1 MEIQEIFLNRV
12 GRLRSGW
19 RLGIFAVLL
28 ILGIKLAVALAVTL
42 LSVIFG
48 SSAESI
54 LQGNWGFIVQGF
66 ILLVPATLLGWA
78 CGKFL
83 EDLPPRALGWAFHSG
98 WLKD

>member
-28 ILGIKLAVALAVTL
+28 ILGIKLSVTLAVTSFSL
-42 LSVIFG
+42 IFG
-48 SSAESI
+48 ASSESI
-54 LQGNWGFIVQGF
+54 LHGNWGFIVQGF
-66 ILLVPATLLGWA
+66 ILLVPATLIGWA

-83 EDLPPRALGWAFHSG
+83 EDLPPRALGWGFHRG
-98 WLKD
+98 WL